1 MLYYYL
7 LFFFLTVGAKLVLAL
22 AMIYLLLPTD
32 RRCGECNGETLL
44 VEGHRL
50 VRITTQW
57 TPVRLQRRWCPRCG
71 RESFARP
78 QLGERPDGLRPGRPV
93 PIHVTDVDHE

>member
-32 RRCGECNGETLL
+32 RRCGDCNGETLL

-50 VRITTQW
+50 VRIAT
-57 TPVRLQRRWCPRCG
+57 R
-71 RESFARP
+71 
-78 QLGERPDGLRPGRPV
+78 
-93 PIHVTDVDHE
+93 